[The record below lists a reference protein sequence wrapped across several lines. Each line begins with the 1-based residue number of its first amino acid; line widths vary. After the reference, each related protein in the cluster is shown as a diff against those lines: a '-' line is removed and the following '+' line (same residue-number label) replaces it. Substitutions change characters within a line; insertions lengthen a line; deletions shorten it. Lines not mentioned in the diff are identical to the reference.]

1 MSGRPLRVRDDMRP
15 YRVRAPGHKSGPV
28 EAWSG
33 YPLQFAGQHRFGGI
47 APQRSGGRAAAPRS
61 SRAAKVEPRPPG
73 HHVND
78 SVLLPPGW
86 ARRMASSSGRSRH
99 RSSAASSG
107 RAALVPRRQTARC
120 QLVSPSCSVPAPG
133 ALTPTPPPL
142 ATARASCSS
151 HTAVRSTRLA
161 SCRWA
166 WATSATVRCARS
178 TGTTRCCGRSAR
190 PGSPGG
196 AATVSTPTY
205 AAGPG
210 PAHTPRPETHS
221 ARTPPA
227 PTGLAPSDDRR
238 ERSTRRSAQESAPT
252 RFIKMTA
259 YDTAGPGGVL
269 RLHGRM
275 TCDRELVNG
284 MLPLALRNRS
294 SPWARRTLPPFW
306 RQTQP
311 IGTGGGGAAHE

>member
-1 MSGRPLRVRDDMRP
+1 VSGRPLRVRDDMRP

-151 HTAVRSTRLA
+151 HTAVRFTRLA

-166 WATSATVRCARS
+166 WATSATVPLREIYRDDPLLRSIRAARFTGRCGGCEYADLCGGSRARAYAA
-178 TGTTRCCGRSAR
+178 TGDPLGEDPACPYR
-190 PGSPGG
+190 PG
-196 AATVSTPTY
+196 
-205 AAGPG
+205 
-210 PAHTPRPETHS
+210 
-221 ARTPPA
+221 
-227 PTGLAPSDDRR
+227 
-238 ERSTRRSAQESAPT
+238 
-252 RFIKMTA
+252 
-259 YDTAGPGGVL
+259 
-269 RLHGRM
+269 
-275 TCDRELVNG
+275 
-284 MLPLALRNRS
+284 
-294 SPWARRTLPPFW
+294 
-306 RQTQP
+306 TQ
-311 IGTGGGGAAHE
+311 